1 MKRLLSVICALLAL
15 PLLFACT
22 PSGEGGVTTIGNTDY
37 SMSATVSELGEK
49 LLVEVAE
56 SETGMTGPYL
66 INTDKSTVYEDA
78 DGKRIARDDIKVGDV
93 IIIYYSGQVMMS
105 YPAQVYAARIVK
117 K

>member
-1 MKRLLSVICALLAL
+1 MKRILSVFCALLAF

-22 PSGEGGVTTIGNTDY
+22 PTGGGEMTTGNTDY
-37 SMSATVSELGEK
+37 SMTATVCELGEK

-66 INTDKSTVYEDA
+66 INTDKSTVYQNAAGE
-78 DGKRIARDDIKVGDV
+78 GIARDDIKVGDV
-93 IIIYYSGQVMMS
+93 IEIYYSGQVMMS
-105 YPAQVYAARIVK
+105 YPAQVYAAKIVK